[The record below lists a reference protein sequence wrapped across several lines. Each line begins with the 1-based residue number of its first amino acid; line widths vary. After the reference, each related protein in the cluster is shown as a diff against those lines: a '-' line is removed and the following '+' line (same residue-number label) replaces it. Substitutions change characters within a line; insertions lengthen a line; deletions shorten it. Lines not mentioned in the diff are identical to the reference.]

1 MQQFKTLATDL
12 WDEGEKMHKQD
23 PTAVVVF
30 RAVENNANVKILN
43 TIEIKMSK
51 FE

>member
-1 MQQFKTLATDL
+1 MQQFKTLATNFR
-12 WDEGEKMHKQD
+12 DEGEKMHKQD

-30 RAVENNANVKILN
+30 RTVENNANVKILN